1 MIEMLGILKML
12 LVNGNLL
19 FLQCYTYV
27 ILKDWSQYVSFI
39 TDGTSLSADLLERSF
54 NRHFHLTNS

>member
-27 ILKDWSQYVSFI
+27 ILKDWSQYLSFI
-39 TDGTSLSADLLERSF
+39 TDGTSLSADLL
-54 NRHFHLTNS
+54 